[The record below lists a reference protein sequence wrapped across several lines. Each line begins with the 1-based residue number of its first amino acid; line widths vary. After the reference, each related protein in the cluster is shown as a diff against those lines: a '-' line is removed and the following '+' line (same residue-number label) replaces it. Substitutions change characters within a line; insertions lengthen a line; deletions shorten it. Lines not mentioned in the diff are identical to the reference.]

1 MIIIEQLP
9 SYCVNMRN
17 VCVLISMCICLCIF
31 MGVHPLH
38 RELSRIREH
47 DAFVSQ
53 QVEHAHQ
60 QLAGALEHTHTNS
73 E

>member
-1 MIIIEQLP
+1 
-9 SYCVNMRN
+9 MRN
-17 VCVLISMCICLCIF
+17 VCALISVCICLCIF
-31 MGVHPLH
+31 MGVHPLHPLH

-60 QLAGALEHTHTNS
+60 QLAGALEQTHTNS